1 MVLFASAIY
10 AVSQPRSHPRIAPI
24 AARVA
29 ANQRLTALNGALLY
43 LLILTIAV
51 TVLFIRGLLEVH
63 FLVGVAL
70 LPPLGLKLF
79 TTGERFL
86 RYYAGDRDFRIAGAP
101 PLLLRFVVAPALV
114 ASTIVVMGSGLEL
127 WAFADRFGS
136 GWVTAHTLSAAVFM
150 LALLVHLLAHLRR
163 SALASVQEVS
173 RASDKGAGARRSVLI
188 GCVILASALAIAS
201 LSYTTPFGSFGGG

>member
-10 AVSQPRSHPRIAPI
+10 ALSQPRSHLGTAP
-24 AARVA
+24 AATRVA

-43 LLILTIAV
+43 LLFVMIAI
-51 TVLFIRGLLEVH
+51 TVLFIRGLLVVH

-86 RYYAGDRDFRIAGAP
+86 RYYASDRDFRLAGAP
-101 PLLLRFVVAPALV
+101 SLFLRFAVAPALV

-136 GWVTAHTLSAAVFM
+136 WWVTAHTLSAAAFM
-150 LALLVHLLAHLRR
+150 LALLVHLLAHLRQ
-163 SALASVQEVS
+163 SALSSVQEVS
-173 RASDKGAGARRSVLI
+173 RACDEGARARRSVLI
-188 GCVILASALAIAS
+188 GCVILASALALAS
-201 LSYTTPFGSFGGG
+201 LSYMTPFGSFGGG